1 MGKYIMTKEKAIEIA
16 KDAAALEYTD
26 YDADYSGFWTV
37 WDAETGDE
45 DDNIAISINKRE
57 RKDESLYY
65 SIFISDI
72 HDVLE
77 FEDIQSKY
85 IYTEGNSE
93 EELVE
98 AIMNVARRI
107 ERFMPTLD

>member
-1 MGKYIMTKEKAIEIA
+1 MGRNVMTKEKAIEIA
-16 KDAAALEYTD
+16 KDAAALEYID

-37 WDAETGDE
+37 WEAETGNE
-45 DDNIAISINKRE
+45 DDDIAISINKRE

-72 HDVLE
+72 KDVLE
-77 FEDIQSKY
+77 FEDIQGKY
-85 IYTEGNSE
+85 IYTEGNTE

-98 AIMNVARRI
+98 AIMNVARRV
-107 ERFMPTLD
+107 ERFMGTI

>member
-1 MGKYIMTKEKAIEIA
+1 MGKNVITREKAIEIA
-16 KDAAALEYTD
+16 KDAAKLEYTD

-37 WDAETGDE
+37 WDAETDDE
-45 DDNIAISINKRE
+45 EDNIAISINKRE

-72 HDVLE
+72 KDVLE
-77 FEDIQSKY
+77 FEDIQGKY

-98 AIMNVARRI
+98 AIINVARRI